1 MKRMI
6 LRSLALVFLLV
17 ATACGTFAQEV
28 SEFTFSHIGQAD
40 GMHSQRIY
48 TVLQTADGALWW
60 STKNGV
66 ERYNGVSIRHY
77 VLNDQRH
84 QSDLAGRQIE
94 LSALQEVSGQQADA
108 SQLLAYDN
116 KGYIFSYNPVYDAF
130 RLKTNVSALAK
141 TPMELNHL
149 LPTRQGIWIA
159 SKAGI
164 FFLNGDTLTPVV
176 KNVHANYIVKT
187 PSTLLFCTRTG
198 VLEYQCGEAAVPK
211 AGTPLRSVAPYDVE
225 SGYYD
230 PLFNKVWLGGYS
242 SGIRVMSYNE
252 SGKHITGYELVE
264 TNLGDIHNPVR
275 SICPYDDHQMLVGI
289 DGLGVLK
296 VSRHP
301 QATGKYGGSLLFDA
315 NQGPHGVLH
324 GNGVYSVIRGI
335 WGNIVVGTYSGGI
348 DIARPVGSTIA
359 IYQHKANDQSILNDR
374 VNCVAQLSDGSLA
387 MGTDNGV
394 SLMNPHTRQWRHAC
408 RGTVVIGLCKTS
420 SGLLAA
426 TYGKGVYEITQDG
439 ASRQLYSKENG
450 ILQDDH
456 VYKIVYDRHGDLW
469 IGCLDGDLV
478 QVSGGTPHY
487 YPIHYVKDI
496 LQLPDGRMAIATTE
510 GVKMVSPDGKVKTLN
525 YAIAG
530 QEANLYVHTLLL
542 NTPEE
547 LWLGTDGG
555 GIYIYNLKTQKS
567 RQLTTQNGLTSDYIN
582 SFCKDNQGRILVGSE
597 NGLSFIAPQDPDHAV
612 GVNYCHGV
620 NREYTSRAV
629 VTLNNGHLLF
639 GSTTG
644 AVIIDPS
651 HIQKID
657 YTTKLNILGVSCDV
671 EDSDAFLERVHR
683 MLEEGK
689 LQLSYRQRTFDL
701 FFESINLR
709 NQADIVYQ
717 YKVGKG
723 DWSPVTNQQHIRF
736 ANMEPG
742 DHLLLLRSIS
752 ASCGTVLDEVELT
765 INIGAPW
772 WNSWWMWTIYLALV
786 VLAFYGAWRI
796 YELHSKYMRLVLMRS
811 EKLEP
816 QREPLPLAAGKAEHP
831 SSVSPPTEALNEE
844 TSQEQA
850 SAEEDDMHGES
861 SDFIDKV
868 TRMVVENLSDNQFNI
883 DRLCREMAMSRTL
896 FYIKLKS
903 YTGKSP
909 QDFIRVIRL
918 ERAAALLRSG
928 RTVADVA
935 ALTGFENS
943 KYFSTVFK
951 KYFKVSPSKYTEKV

>member
-1 MKRMI
+1 MTYRLLQI
-6 LRSLALVFLLV
+6 ILLASVLLHTPLRSE
-17 ATACGTFAQEV
+17 AQEV
-28 SEFTFSHIGQAD
+28 SDFTFSHIGKSD
-40 GMHSQRIY
+40 GMYSQRIY

-66 ERYNGVSIRHY
+66 ERYNGVSIKHY
-77 VLNDQRH
+77 AMSDRQATT
-84 QSDLAGRQIE
+84 DLAGRQIE
-94 LSALQEVSGQQADA
+94 LSALQEDTAQPSDA
-108 SQLLAYDN
+108 SHLLAFDN

-130 RLKTNVSALAK
+130 RLKADVSALAK
-141 TPMELNHL
+141 MPMELNHL
-149 LPTRQGIWIA
+149 LPTKQGIWIA
-159 SKAGI
+159 AKAGI
-164 FFLNGDTLTPVV
+164 FFLHGDTLDPVV
-176 KNVHANYIVKT
+176 TKVHANYIVKT

-211 AGTPLRSVAPYDVE
+211 DGTPLRSVVPYDVE

-252 SGKHITGYELVE
+252 SAQHIIGYELVE
-264 TNLGDIHNPVR
+264 TDLGAIHNPVR
-275 SICPYDDHQMLVGI
+275 SICPYDDHQMLVGV

-301 QATGKYGGSLLFDA
+301 LASGKYGGTLLFDA
-315 NQGPHGVLH
+315 NQGSHGVLH
-324 GNGVYSVIRGI
+324 ANGVYSVIRGM

-348 DIARPVGSTIA
+348 DIARPVGTTIA
-359 IYQHKANDQSILNDR
+359 IYQHKANNDQSVLNDR
-374 VNCVAQLSDGSLA
+374 VNCVAQLSDGSLV

-394 SLMNPHTRQWRHAC
+394 SLMNPQTGQWKHAC
-408 RGTVVIGLCKTS
+408 RGTVVIGLCKTANS
-420 SGLLAA
+420 LLAA
-426 TYGKGVYEITQDG
+426 TYGKGVYEITKDG
-439 ASRQLYSKENG
+439 ASRQLYCKENG

-456 VYKIVYDRHGDLW
+456 IYKVICDRNGDLW

-478 QVSGGTPHY
+478 QLSGGTPKY

-496 LQLPDGRMAIATTE
+496 LQLSDGRMVIATAE
-510 GVKMVSPDGKVKTLN
+510 GVYTVSPNGKTKPLN
-525 YAIAG
+525 YAIEG
-530 QEANLYVHTLLL
+530 QEANPHVHALFL

-547 LWLGTDGG
+547 LWIGTDGG

-567 RQLTTQNGLTSDYIN
+567 RQLTTQNGLTSDFIN
-582 SFCKDNQGRILVGSE
+582 SFCKDAKGRILVGSE
-597 NGLSFIAPQDPDHAV
+597 NGLSFVAPEHADRAV
-612 GVNYCHGV
+612 GVNYCYGV
-620 NREYTSRAV
+620 DREYTSRAV
-629 VTLNNGHLLF
+629 ATLNNGHLLF

-644 AVIIDPS
+644 AIIIDPN
-651 HIQKID
+651 HIQEID
-657 YTTKLNILGVSCDV
+657 YTAKLHILGVSSDAD
-671 EDSDAFLERVHR
+671 DSDDFHEQIHK
-683 MLEEGK
+683 MLEKGK
-689 LQLSYRQRTFDL
+689 LQLSYSQRTFDL
-701 FFESINLR
+701 FYESINLR

-717 YKVGKG
+717 YKVGEG
-723 DWSPVTNQQHIRF
+723 EWSPVTDEQHIRF

-742 DHLLLLRSIS
+742 DHKLLLRSVS

-772 WNSWWMWTIYLALV
+772 WNSWWMWMIYIGLV
-786 VLAFYGAWRI
+786 ALAFYGAWRI
-796 YELHSKYMRLVLMRS
+796 YELHDKYMRLVLMRS
-811 EKLEP
+811 EELEAKSAAPVYIAEDTDSNTPTP
-816 QREPLPLAAGKAEHP
+816 QPAEDIAED
-831 SSVSPPTEALNEE
+831 EA
-844 TSQEQA
+844 Q
-850 SAEEDDMHGES
+850 GES
-861 SDFIDKV
+861 SDFIDRV
-868 TRMVVENLSDNQFNI
+868 TRMVVDNLADNEFNI

-928 RTVADVA
+928 RAVADVA
-935 ALTGFENS
+935 ALTGFDNS